1 MTTEQAGVW
10 RTAGATCALEGC
22 EVPITR
28 QGGGGRPKRYCSDAH
43 RALARRRR
51 LRQGDAAPDDLATR
65 AVEALRSAVLLVE
78 EAVAAPSGLQAQLAE
93 ARAQATAQVL
103 EAQRMA
109 ADATREL
116 VEARRRFDEER
127 RRLQAELAEGRDRA
141 ARDRTTITE
150 LDAALEGARAELKA
164 ELLRHHRDVRALEE
178 ERSRPG
184 RAPRAPRG

>member
-1 MTTEQAGVW
+1 M
-10 RTAGATCALEGC
+10 AGATCALDGC
-22 EVPITR
+22 EVPIAR
-28 QGGGGRPKRYCSDAH
+28 QDRGGRPKRYCSDAH

-51 LRQGDAAPDDLATR
+51 LRRDDAVTDDRAAR

-78 EAVAAPSGLQAQLAE
+78 EALAAPSGLQAQLAE

-109 ADATREL
+109 ADATRDL

-127 RRLQAELAEGRDRA
+127 GRLESELAAGRDRA
-141 ARDRTTITE
+141 ARDRSTITE
-150 LDAALEGARAELKA
+150 LEAALEGARAELEA

>member
-1 MTTEQAGVW
+1 MTADQAGAR

-22 EVPITR
+22 EVPIAR
-28 QGGGGRPKRYCSDAH
+28 QSGGGRPKRYCSDAH

-51 LRQGDAAPDDLATR
+51 LRQGDAGSDDLATR
-65 AVEALRSAVLLVE
+65 AVESLRSAVLLVE

-127 RRLQAELAEGRDRA
+127 SRLQAELAAGHDRA

-150 LDAALEGARAELKA
+150 LEAALEGARAELEA